1 MARILQIRRGSTAQ
15 NNNFTGLAGE
25 ITFDTE
31 EKTLRVH
38 DGETLGGFTLA
49 RADKESSGTS
59 ENFDINSVPDEFW
72 QSLFDKFAQTPLN
85 LLESRLANVSIN
97 SSLEYIFNTD
107 KTAKIVQVFLVCQT
121 PEAGYSIGDEV
132 AAFGIANRT
141 NPQPITFYDENG
153 LHVRLMINQESFWVS
168 HKTTGASTNI
178 TNENWKIL
186 FRVYC

>member
-49 RADKESSGTS
+49 RADKDSSGTG
-59 ENFDINSVPDEFW
+59 EDFDINSVPDEFW

-85 LLESRLANVSIN
+85 LLESRLANVSTN
-97 SSLEYIFNTD
+97 SSVEYIFNTD
-107 KTAKIVQVFLVCQT
+107 KTAKIVQVFL
-121 PEAGYSIGDEV
+121 
-132 AAFGIANRT
+132 
-141 NPQPITFYDENG
+141 
-153 LHVRLMINQESFWVS
+153 
-168 HKTTGASTNI
+168 
-178 TNENWKIL
+178 
-186 FRVYC
+186 